1 MRLFHFHVS
10 IMISYA
16 VFPIYASLYF
26 FCVEC
31 IIGADEE
38 KGVFL

>member
-1 MRLFHFHVS
+1 MCLFHFHVS
-10 IMISYA
+10 VMISCA
-16 VFPIYASLYF
+16 AFLIYASLYF